1 MKRSKKMLM
10 LVSLLC
16 ASFIN
21 TSCSNKE
28 KLLILNWGEYIND
41 EMVQAFENEYN
52 CEVSISIADSNE
64 LFYSKVKGGTTVYD
78 LVVPSDYMVKK
89 MYENDLLQK
98 IDTSKLSN
106 FNQDN
111 FLPGVQ
117 GIEEEYSSKY
127 DFKDYYDYQVP
138 YFWGTFGLMY
148 NKQKSGIKEALE
160 NYSWDAFFNKDLLPS
175 GTTTGMYNVPRDSY
189 AASMFHLGYS
199 PNEIGDNY
207 LNEVKQDLTK
217 ANFDQWGT
225 DELKKQVQKGDLD
238 IAFVYTGDFLD
249 MFYQD
254 MADGDKTIDDIT
266 YDIYIPDN
274 TIAFMDSF
282 VLTKNA
288 RNVDL
293 AYKFINYFLDPEVAY
308 NNASVVGYCTTLT
321 SSYNKIVDLKSSSDA
336 SNQAW
341 SYAMTTYYPILDGE
355 KKYKGTPLINFDK
368 NYLTKVT
375 SMVNDVKT
383 N

>member
-1 MKRSKKMLM
+1 MKRSKLLF
-10 LVSLLC
+10 LVGLICSSLT
-16 ASFIN
+16 S

-41 EMVQAFENEYN
+41 ELVAAFEEEYN

-64 LFYSKVKGGTTVYD
+64 LFYSKVKSGTTVYD
-78 LVVPSDYMVKK
+78 LVLPSDYMVKK
-89 MYENDLLQK
+89 MYESDLLQK
-98 IDTSKLSN
+98 IDTSKLTN
-106 FNQDN
+106 FSQDK
-111 FLPGVQ
+111 FLPGVK

-127 DFKDYYDYQVP
+127 DFEEYYSYQIP

-148 NKQKSGIKEALE
+148 NKQKEGLQEALE
-160 NYSWDAFFNKDLLPS
+160 TYSWDAFFNKDLLPK

-199 PNEIGDNY
+199 PNEMGEKY
-207 LNEVKQDLTK
+207 LQEVKEDLTK

-225 DELKKQVQKGDLD
+225 DELKKQIQKGDLD
-238 IAFVYTGDFLD
+238 VAFVYTGDFLD

-254 MADGDKTIDDIT
+254 TSDGGKGIDEVT

-293 AYKFINYFLDPEVAY
+293 AYKFMNYFLDPEVAY
-308 NNASVVGYCTTLT
+308 KNASVVGYCTTLQ
-321 SSYNKIVDLKSSSDA
+321 SSYDEIVALKSSPDVS
-336 SNQAW
+336 SQAW
-341 SYAMTTYYPILDGE
+341 SYAMTTYYPILEGE

>member
-1 MKRSKKMLM
+1 MKRSKLLF
-10 LVSLLC
+10 LVGLICS
-16 ASFIN
+16 SFIS

-41 EMVQAFENEYN
+41 ELVAAFEEEYN

-64 LFYSKVKGGTTVYD
+64 LFYSKVKSGTTVYD

-89 MYENDLLQK
+89 MYESDLLQK

-106 FNQDN
+106 FSQDK
-111 FLPGVQ
+111 FLPGVK
-117 GIEEEYSSKY
+117 GIEEEYSSNY
-127 DFKDYYDYQVP
+127 DFEEYYSYQIP

-148 NKQKSGIKEALE
+148 NKQKEGLKEALE
-160 NYSWDAFFNKDLLPS
+160 TYSWDAFFNKDLLPK

-199 PNEIGDNY
+199 PNEIGDKY
-207 LNEVKQDLTK
+207 LQEAKEDLTK

-225 DELKKQVQKGDLD
+225 DELKKQIQKGDLD
-238 IAFVYTGDFLD
+238 VAFVYTGDFLD

-254 MADGDKTIDDIT
+254 TSDGGKAIEEVP

-293 AYKFINYFLDPEVAY
+293 AYKFMNYFLDPEVAY
-308 NNASVVGYCTTLT
+308 NNASVVGYCTTLQ
-321 SSYNKIVDLKSSSDA
+321 SSYDEIVALKSSSEA
-336 SNQAW
+336 SSRAW
-341 SYAMTTYYPILDGE
+341 SYAMTTYYPILEGE